1 MTPRPVAQRRPL
13 SYNAGHQLLHQTH
26 AASPRNDR
34 FLNLTNCAGSVF
46 RSQRRV
52 SGSVK
57 AKPFRSAMNAMLA
70 RLTSLNFPA
79 SQPSPSV
86 SPETGGN
93 PMRSFRRSAWV
104 MLLSSI
110 AVIAALAAIRTSTAQ
125 PQKPAEKDQKPAEK
139 GTKAPEQKELLTVQP
154 AASQTPPDKSQQPS
168 TKILLPQGEV
178 DEKNPV
184 ITNTDLITFNVTVTD
199 IYGRFV
205 SGLGK
210 NAFNIFD
217 DKSQQDITF
226 FSDEDA
232 PVSVGVLFD
241 VSGSMSGEKVRRA
254 RDALAH
260 FIQTSHDR
268 DEYFL
273 IGFNSRAQ
281 LLMDRT
287 RDGNAVLDKLTFVQT
302 KNNTALYDACYL
314 GVERVQRGTHP
325 KRALLLIS
333 DGQDNNS
340 RYTFNELRRVLK
352 ESDVVLY
359 AIGILVGRGVGSSLG
374 REVQGTL
381 DELAGVSGGKAFYPR
396 SSAEMDDI
404 FEQIALE
411 LRHQYSI
418 GYKPPAFNSQ
428 WHRLQVKGQPPR
440 RLPRH

>member
-1 MTPRPVAQRRPL
+1 MKSRRHALLVAL
-13 SYNAGHQLLHQTH
+13 IAGAIAI
-26 AASPRNDR
+26 AA
-34 FLNLTNCAGSVF
+34 FTVI
-46 RSQRRV
+46 
-52 SGSVK
+52 
-57 AKPFRSAMNAMLA
+57 
-70 RLTSLNFPA
+70 
-79 SQPSPSV
+79 
-86 SPETGGN
+86 
-93 PMRSFRRSAWV
+93 RRSAAQQKPPDNPSPTKPKGDLITV
-104 MLLSSI
+104 EP
-110 AVIAALAAIRTSTAQ
+110 ATPVTSTPSSEKAATPTDTPPPNIQ
-125 PQKPAEKDQKPAEK
+125 PQKP
-139 GTKAPEQKELLTVQP
+139 GT
-154 AASQTPPDKSQQPS
+154 
-168 TKILLPQGEV
+168 EV
-178 DEKNPV
+178 DEKQRIIINA
-184 ITNTDLITFNVTVTD
+184 DLITFNVTVTD

-205 SGLGK
+205 SGLSK
-210 NAFNIFD
+210 NAFSILD
-217 DKSQQDITF
+217 EKQPQEITF
-226 FSDEDA
+226 FSDDDA

-241 VSGSMSGEKVRRA
+241 VSGSMSGDKVKRA

-273 IGFNSRAQ
+273 IAFNSRAQ

-314 GVERVQRGTHP
+314 GVERVQRGTHA

-359 AIGILVGRGVGSSLG
+359 AVGILGGSDVGSALG
-374 REVQGTL
+374 MEGQGIL

-396 SSAEMDDI
+396 SAAEMDDI

-418 GYKPPAFNSQ
+418 GYRPPNFLNNGK
-428 WHRLQVKGQPPR
+428 WHHIKVKINPPR
-440 RLPRH
+440 GLPRLFVRSKEGYYAIANPK

>member
-1 MTPRPVAQRRPL
+1 MRLPR
-13 SYNAGHQLLHQTH
+13 
-26 AASPRNDR
+26 
-34 FLNLTNCAGSVF
+34 
-46 RSQRRV
+46 
-52 SGSVK
+52 K
-57 AKPFRSAMNAMLA
+57 
-70 RLTSLNFPA
+70 
-79 SQPSPSV
+79 
-86 SPETGGN
+86 
-93 PMRSFRRSAWV
+93 
-104 MLLSSI
+104 
-110 AVIAALAAIRTSTAQ
+110 AALPVLIVCAIVAATFVVIEPSTAQ
-125 PQKPAEKDQKPAEK
+125 KKPPEKPAPEKTPPKPEN
-139 GTKAPEQKELLTVQP
+139 KELLTVQP
-154 AASQTPPDKSQQPS
+154 APAQAPDQKPS
-168 TKILLPQGEV
+168 TKIQLPEGGV
-178 DEKNPV
+178 DEKTPI

-205 SGLGK
+205 SGLSK
-210 NAFNIFD
+210 SAFSIFD
-217 DKSQQDITF
+217 EKSQQDISF

-232 PVSVGVLFD
+232 PVSVGILFD

-254 RDALAH
+254 RDALSH
-260 FIQTSHDR
+260 FVQTSHDR

-273 IGFNSRAQ
+273 IGFNNRAQ

-359 AIGILVGRGVGSSLG
+359 AIGILGGSDMGSALG
-374 REVQGTL
+374 MEGQGIL
-381 DELAGVSGGKAFYPR
+381 DELAGVSGGKAFYPN
-396 SSAEMDDI
+396 SAAEMDDI

-418 GYKPPAFNSQ
+418 GYRPDNFVSNGK
-428 WHRLQVKGQPPR
+428 WHKIKVQVHPPR
-440 RLPRH
+440 GLPRLFVRSREGYYAIANPK

>member
-1 MTPRPVAQRRPL
+1 MKSRR
-13 SYNAGHQLLHQTH
+13 H
-26 AASPRNDR
+26 AAS
-34 FLNLTNCAGSVF
+34 
-46 RSQRRV
+46 
-52 SGSVK
+52 
-57 AKPFRSAMNAMLA
+57 
-70 RLTSLNFPA
+70 
-79 SQPSPSV
+79 
-86 SPETGGN
+86 
-93 PMRSFRRSAWV
+93 
-104 MLLSSI
+104 
-110 AVIAALAAIRTSTAQ
+110 AVLVTCMILAAAFAASELSAAQQKPEDKPAQ
-125 PQKPAEKDQKPAEK
+125 PTEK
-139 GTKAPEQKELLTVQP
+139 KELLTVEP
-154 AASQTPPDKSQQPS
+154 AARPTPPDSTQQKSRQKEP
-168 TKILLPQGEV
+168 TKILLPGGEV
-178 DEKNPV
+178 DEKGPV
-184 ITNTDLITFNVTVTD
+184 ITNTDLVSFTITVTD

-210 NAFNIFD
+210 NAFSIFD
-217 DKSQQDITF
+217 DKTQQDITF
-226 FSDEDA
+226 FSDEDS
-232 PVSVGVLFD
+232 PVSVGILFD
-241 VSGSMSGEKVRRA
+241 VSGSMSGDKVRRA

-260 FIQTSHDR
+260 FVQTSHDR

-359 AIGILVGRGVGSSLG
+359 AVGILGGSDAGSSLG
-374 REVQGTL
+374 MEGQGIM

-396 SSAEMDDI
+396 SAAEMDDI

-411 LRHQYSI
+411 LRHQYSV
-418 GYKPPAFNSQ
+418 GYRPPSFDSK
-428 WHRLQVKGQPPR
+428 WHRIKVKVAAPR
-440 RLPRH
+440 GLPRMFVRSKEGYFAIANPK